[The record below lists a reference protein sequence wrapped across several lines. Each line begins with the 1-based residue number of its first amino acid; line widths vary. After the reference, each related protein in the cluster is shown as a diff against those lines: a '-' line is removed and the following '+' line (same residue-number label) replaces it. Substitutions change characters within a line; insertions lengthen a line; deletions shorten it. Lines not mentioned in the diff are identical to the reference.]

1 MGEPM
6 ENKDCFSKVCYV
18 DSSGAVSKRLFKSLE
33 LSLVVKN
40 QLVLPGSNGEACF
53 VLAFSKLF
61 SVQNK
66 PFALS
71 KFWVAYS
78 EAHSGSISPS

>member
-1 MGEPM
+1 MGEPV
-6 ENKDCFSKVCYV
+6 ENKDCFSKLCYV
-18 DSSGAVSKRLFKSLE
+18 DSSGAVSRLLNSQE

-40 QLVLPGSNGEACF
+40 QPVLPGSNGEACF

>member
-1 MGEPM
+1 MGEPV

-18 DSSGAVSKRLFKSLE
+18 DSSGAVSRLVKSLE

-40 QLVLPGSNGEACF
+40 HPVLPASNAEACF

>member
-1 MGEPM
+1 M
-6 ENKDCFSKVCYV
+6 
-18 DSSGAVSKRLFKSLE
+18 
-33 LSLVVKN
+33 VKN

>member
-18 DSSGAVSKRLFKSLE
+18 DSSGAVSRLVKSLE

-40 QLVLPGSNGEACF
+40 QPVLPGSNGEVTGLVLCLLFLSCF
-53 VLAFSKLF
+53 QFK
-61 SVQNK
+61 
-66 PFALS
+66 
-71 KFWVAYS
+71 
-78 EAHSGSISPS
+78 ISPFP